1 MAFFSNFPVINYRF
15 GDEIDPAAFQNLSV
29 YIDLVDQIANDASFY
44 EKYTIIDG
52 ERPDTL
58 SQKLYGTTDFYWTF
72 YLLNDKI
79 RRQGWPLTYQEV
91 YSKSKLYYPNQVVT
105 TEDVISDRMF
115 KGDIVYQGSASNPT
129 AIGIIQEKNLDLGKI
144 VIKPVIEVR
153 SINVANAGSGYTQ
166 VPNVTVFDEHGDRHE
181 EAIVSAT
188 AVASLSSGTISG
200 ITVSSGGSGYEH
212 VPTVRIDE
220 PLVVDFEQVASDI
233 DIIVAGL
240 AERPRWFLD
249 ATTTIPSDITDLI
262 DSDGLSAAFK
272 ATAYYSLL
280 TETYEGYQRGD
291 VTKTG
296 QIDASDAA
304 AIRSYYASPDTYAA
318 SNPTTA
324 ARIRLGLRQ
333 PILNN
338 ESEYPLYVPYGA
350 TGTTATAT
358 AVLSSSTFNS
368 SLPLIT
374 ATGVTDWRNINITNQ
389 KSITLTGTGTQY
401 DAVHHYE
408 NSSGEW
414 VDIDPFDQTSVAS
427 YTPITYLERME
438 RQNEALK
445 EINVLKP
452 NVATQI
458 YGEFQRLLR
467 ER

>member
-1 MAFFSNFPVINYRF
+1 MAFFRNFPLINYKF

-29 YIDLVDQIANDASFY
+29 YVDLIDQIVNDASFY
-44 EKYTIIDG
+44 ETYTIIDG

-58 SQKLYGTTDFYWTF
+58 SQKLYDTTDFYWTF
-72 YLLNDKI
+72 YLLNDKL

-115 KGDIVYQGSASNPT
+115 RGDIVYQGSASNPT

-144 VIKPVIEVR
+144 VIKPVLEVR
-153 SINVANAGSGYTQ
+153 SINVTNAGAGYTQ
-166 VPNVTVFDEHGDRHE
+166 TPNITIFDEHGNRHE
-181 EAIVSAT
+181 EIIVAAT
-188 AVASLSSGTISG
+188 GVAAVSSGT
-200 ITVSSGGSGYEH
+200 VSSIAVSKGGSGYEH
-212 VPTVRIDE
+212 APTVTIDD

-262 DSDGLSAAFK
+262 DSDGLSASFK

-280 TETYEGYQRGD
+280 TEIFDGFQRGD
-291 VTKTG
+291 VTRTG
-296 QIDASDAA
+296 QIDAADAA
-304 AIRSYYASPDTYAA
+304 AIRSYYGAPDTYAA
-318 SNPTTA
+318 ANPTIA

-338 ESEYPLYVPYGA
+338 ESEYPLYVPFGS
-350 TGTTATAT
+350 TRTIATAT
-358 AVLSSSTFNS
+358 ALLSSSTFNS

-374 ATGVTDWRNINITNQ
+374 ATGVTDWRDINITNQ
-389 KSITLTGTGTQY
+389 KSIALKSTGVQY

-414 VDIDPFDQTSVAS
+414 VDIDPFDQTSAAA
-427 YTPITYLERME
+427 YTPVTYLERIE
-438 RQNEALK
+438 KQNEALK

-452 NVATQI
+452 DVAIQI